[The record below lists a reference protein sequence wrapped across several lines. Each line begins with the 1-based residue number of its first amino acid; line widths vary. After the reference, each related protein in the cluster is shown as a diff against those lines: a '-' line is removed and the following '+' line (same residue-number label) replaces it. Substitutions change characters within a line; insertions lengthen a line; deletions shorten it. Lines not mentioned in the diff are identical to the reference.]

1 MNTSTRS
8 ERVTVPGVLSAKSGP
23 SKQKLVCVTAYDFTM
38 AKLMDTA
45 AVDIVLVGDSLGSVV
60 QGLETTIPVTL
71 DEVIYHT
78 RCVTRAVKR
87 ALVIADLPFM
97 SYQASLEKALES
109 AGRLLKEGGAAAVKL
124 EGGIAMAETIARM
137 SAVDIPVMGHVGLT
151 PQSYHRM
158 GGHKVQGKLSGS
170 RDKAGTRERIIDDAL
185 AVERAGA
192 FACVLE
198 SIPAELAAE
207 ITEMLSIPTIGIGA
221 GPACDGQILVSTD
234 LLGLT
239 PDFKPKF
246 VKRFAELGT
255 ATVEAVR
262 CYGDEVRAGTFP
274 GPEHSFGGPMKTP
287 ARARVLKV
295 AR

>member
-87 ALVIADLPFM
+87 ALVVADLPFM

-262 CYGDEVRAGTFP
+262 RYGDEVRAGTYP
-274 GPEHSFGGPMKTP
+274 GPEHSFEGPTKTP